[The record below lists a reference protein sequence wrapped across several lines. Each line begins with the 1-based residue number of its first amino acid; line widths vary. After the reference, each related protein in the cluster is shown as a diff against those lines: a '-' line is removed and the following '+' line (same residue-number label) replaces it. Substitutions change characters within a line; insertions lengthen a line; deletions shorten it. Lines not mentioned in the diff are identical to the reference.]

1 MGDLIQ
7 LTFKY
12 DTWVAVLIDEKFPAN
27 IREMVPLERNRMIMV
42 DNQGQIYTNGDVSSI
57 YDYIEISKEKFV

>member
-1 MGDLIQ
+1 
-7 LTFKY
+7 
-12 DTWVAVLIDEKFPAN
+12 
-27 IREMVPLERNRMIMV
+27 MVPLERNRMIMV